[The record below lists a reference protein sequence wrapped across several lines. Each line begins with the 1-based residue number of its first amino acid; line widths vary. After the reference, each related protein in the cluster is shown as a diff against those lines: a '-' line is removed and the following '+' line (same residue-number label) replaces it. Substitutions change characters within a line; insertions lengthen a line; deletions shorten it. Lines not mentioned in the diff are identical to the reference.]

1 MDASRKGLDSCV
13 VHAHARQGSPVS
25 ASARAGLR
33 GFMGVDK
40 RGQKNVSCRFVAVFT
55 QEVAGTEEVGV

>member
-1 MDASRKGLDSCV
+1 V